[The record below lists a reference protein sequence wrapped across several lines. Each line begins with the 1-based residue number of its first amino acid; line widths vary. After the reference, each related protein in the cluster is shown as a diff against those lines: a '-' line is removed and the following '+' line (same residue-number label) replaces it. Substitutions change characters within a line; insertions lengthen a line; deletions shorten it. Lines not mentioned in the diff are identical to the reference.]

1 MAPRRQAVKREHL
14 ALQGILLLA
23 LLLPVPARFA
33 LGIVIFL
40 LYNFIVLGCTLFTP
54 LVIRLDMRGLY
65 QFLMVFFVIT
75 LTLIFKQLVIFF
87 SPVIA
92 MILSL
97 PFFVTA
103 FCAFHNGGFSGL
115 ESANA
120 PPRGLKARLGV
131 KMRQS
136 LVFSGFALGL
146 SLIRELAAY
155 GSVSFPTPQGMA
167 ELPLPMAGQWPT
179 SFFWG
184 SIPGT
189 LVMGAILLALVF
201 FVHNNFVTLRG
212 GSHD

>member
-1 MAPRRQAVKREHL
+1 MKREKL

-54 LVIRLDMRGLY
+54 LVIRLNMKGLY

-103 FCAFHNGGFSGL
+103 FCAFHNGGFSAL
-115 ESANA
+115 KSDDS
-120 PPRGLKARLGV
+120 PPPGLKAMLWA
-131 KMRQS
+131 KMLQS
-136 LVFSGFALGL
+136 LVFSGVALGL

-155 GSVSFPTPQGMA
+155 GSISFPTPWGMA
-167 ELPLPMAGQWPT
+167 ELSLPMAGRWPT
-179 SFFWG
+179 SLFWA

-189 LVMGAILLALVF
+189 LVMGAILLALIF
-201 FVHNNFVTLRG
+201 FVYNNFIPIRG
-212 GSHD
+212 GADHD